1 MLRHP
6 WSTTA
11 AAIGAIDARDATV
24 TTVGT
29 MTAVTTMMAI
39 ADADIDTDVAKGEV
53 VDDDARCRR
62 RDVKRIPP
70 ASPRRQIGGSIEQ
83 RL

>member
-1 MLRHP
+1 MLRLP

-11 AAIGAIDARDATV
+11 AAIGAIDTRDATV

-39 ADADIDTDVAKGEV
+39 ADADIDTRTLRMVRSSTTTRGA
-53 VDDDARCRR
+53 A
-62 RDVKRIPP
+62 
-70 ASPRRQIGGSIEQ
+70 GGM
-83 RL
+83 